1 MPKTRE
7 QKTRELQAVRE
18 RLGRA
23 RGALLAEFT
32 GLTVAE
38 LFELRRR
45 FREEGVELKV
55 VKNTLARLAGE
66 ALGLTGMA
74 PFLKGPTM
82 VAFGYDDPV
91 AAARALVAAQ
101 GAHEGKIRVKAGLV
115 EGRMVGPDE
124 VEALAKL
131 PPRAEL
137 LGMVAGGF
145 KAPLAG
151 VVATLGGLLR
161 GFAVAADAL
170 RRQRE
175 QAA

>member
-7 QKTRELQAVRE
+7 QKARELQAFRD
-18 RLGRA
+18 RLERA

-38 LFELRRR
+38 MFELRRR
-45 FREEGVELKV
+45 FGEEGVELKV

-66 ALGLTGMA
+66 SLGLTAMT
-74 PFLKGPTM
+74 PYLKGPTM

-91 AAARALVAAQ
+91 AAARALVAAL

-115 EGRMVGPDE
+115 EGRLVGAAE
-124 VEALAKL
+124 VESLAKL
-131 PPRAEL
+131 PPRSQL
-137 LGMVAGGF
+137 LAMLAGGF

-151 VVATLGGLLR
+151 AVGVLGGLLR
-161 GFAVAADAL
+161 GFAVAADQL
-170 RRQRE
+170 RRRRE
-175 QAA
+175 EAA